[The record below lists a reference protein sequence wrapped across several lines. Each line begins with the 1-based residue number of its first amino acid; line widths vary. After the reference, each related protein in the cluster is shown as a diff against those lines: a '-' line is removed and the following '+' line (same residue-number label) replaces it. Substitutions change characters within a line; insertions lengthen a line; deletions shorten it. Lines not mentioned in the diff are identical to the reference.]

1 VQRQLAENISTIIID
16 QNCGFKTKMLWVK
29 IFLLEFSKKW
39 KSIDFHRLDK
49 YIMLSQTILLNFFDK
64 CKEGENLI
72 VLIITLNH
80 NIGIDK
86 IL

>member
-1 VQRQLAENISTIIID
+1 MQRQLAESISTIIID
-16 QNCGFKTKMLWVK
+16 QDCGFKTKMLWVK

-64 CKEGENLI
+64 CKESENLI